1 MKPAIAPI
9 ITATILVATSIANAG
24 GIVSTGFDFSGSPYS
39 EKYDIVSDE
48 LVFTIG
54 NQKVIGQI
62 NWFVDGEF
70 DGSVEMTGP
79 GIELVDVDPFGR
91 DVRYATGAYGIM
103 QTFGWGPGSSHE
115 GILPGGTPLIVDGV
129 EYYGTADL
137 ELVVQ
142 YGRLIHDFPQ
152 LSGFDELRLR
162 GSGRFISADKQQ
174 VTYSIDT
181 PLDISAAVPEP
192 AGGDLAIT
200 TAIAVF
206 LVAGQFGVR
215 RR

>member
-9 ITATILVATSIANAG
+9 ITATILVATNIANAG
-24 GIVSTGFDFSGSPYS
+24 GSVSTGFDFSGSPYS
-39 EKYDIVSDE
+39 EKYDIASDE

-54 NQKVIGQI
+54 GQKVIGQI
-62 NWFVDGEF
+62 NWFVDGELN
-70 DGSVEMTGP
+70 GSVEMTGP

-129 EYYGTADL
+129 EYFGTADL

-142 YGRLIHDFPQ
+142 YGRLIQDFPQ

-162 GSGRFISADKQQ
+162 GSGRFVSADNHLI
-174 VTYSIDT
+174 TYSLDT
-181 PLDISAAVPEP
+181 PLDIVAVPEP
-192 AGGDLAIT
+192 SCSSPIAMLVVAAVVLYRT
-200 TAIAVF
+200 TN
-206 LVAGQFGVR
+206 G
-215 RR
+215 